1 MIADFRVW
9 HSPTT
14 QTRMRL
20 AAAATIPRSNRVPH
34 STTPLLTSLGKHFVE
49 CTYAARES
57 QHEQC

>member
-9 HSPTT
+9 HSPKT

-57 QHEQC
+57 